1 MRNGLCLRIDGIGHY
16 DCVYRQL
23 ILNFNQRYCERM
35 LQYSL
40 RGQIINHYNGILGLL
55 QQFPNIRETYFIL
68 GEPNEKK
75 TDNDSA
81 KGLAPD
87 PR

>member
-1 MRNGLCLRIDGIGHY
+1 MSY
-16 DCVYRQL
+16 
-23 ILNFNQRYCERM
+23 NQRYSERI

-40 RGQIINHYNGILGLL
+40 RGQIINHYNGILALL
-55 QQFPNIRETYFIL
+55 HQFPNIRETYFTL

-75 TDNDSA
+75 TDTDSE
-81 KGLAPD
+81 KGLESD

>member
-1 MRNGLCLRIDGIGHY
+1 
-16 DCVYRQL
+16 
-23 ILNFNQRYCERM
+23 M

-75 TDNDSA
+75 TDNASA